1 MNSLKSIL
9 KPDILDSVCGI
20 YCIINT
26 KNNKK
31 YIGKS
36 KNIYKIMYQ
45 HRYDILNDRYRNEN
59 HYFRSSV
66 KKYGIDC
73 FKYYVLE
80 ECTISEASEKELY
93 WIDILNT
100 TNRDFGFNLRRD
112 SSTGMIVSNETSIKI
127 SERLKKEWA
136 NGVRDGHSEKIKK
149 RWAEDPE
156 RLKRQSELF
165 TKYKTKYRYNIET
178 EVTAT
183 PTSFA
188 SSGT

>member
-1 MNSLKSIL
+1 
-9 KPDILDSVCGI
+9 
-20 YCIINT
+20 
-26 KNNKK
+26 
-31 YIGKS
+31 
-36 KNIYKIMYQ
+36 MYQ

-178 EVTAT
+178 EGILECNLNYKDLKDRGFKNVVATFHKAKSDKVMFKGSIVTRERL
-183 PTSFA
+183 
-188 SSGT
+188 